1 MMKYAYW
8 LHNIPRIGN
17 AKIQQLLLKTSG
29 AEEIY
34 TLNKNQLMKIDGI
47 SEVDASSIIES
58 KGKWDLDKEW
68 FKLMEQ
74 GIGFVS
80 LEQNDYPE
88 KVRHIS
94 NPPYALYYIGKLP
107 DENRKTVA
115 IVGARTRSAYGS
127 EVAQELSKVLA
138 RNGVQVISGLARGI
152 DRDAHQGALNGG
164 GDTYAVLGCGVDI
177 CYPRENRYLYNQIIT
192 EGGVI
197 SEYPPQTAPTAKLFP
212 ARNRIVAGLSHC
224 VVVVEAREK
233 SGSLITAD
241 FAMEQGRDVY
251 AVPGRICDSLSQGCN
266 RLIKQGAGALV
277 SIEDFLA
284 DLDILSEI
292 NYTQMDFRKNILEK
306 DESMVYSLTDFRP
319 VGVGTLIEQTGISL
333 TRLLEILSKL
343 QSLGMIKE
351 TFYELLHSY
360 IIKLTIS

>member
-1 MMKYAYW
+1 MKHAYW
-8 LHNIPRIGN
+8 LHNIPGIGN
-17 AKIQQLLLKTSG
+17 VKLQQLLHATSG

-34 TLNKNQLMKIDGI
+34 ALSQKQLQKIPGI
-47 SEVDASSIIES
+47 SEADAHAIVES
-58 KGKWDLDKEW
+58 RKKWNLEKEW
-68 FKLMEQ
+68 FKLMER
-74 GIGFVS
+74 GIGFIS
-80 LEQNDYPE
+80 FEQNDFPE
-88 KVRHIS
+88 KVRHIP

-127 EVAQELSKVLA
+127 EVAQEVAKTLA
-138 RNGVQVISGLARGI
+138 VNGVQVVSGLARGI

-164 GDTYAVLGCGVDI
+164 GDTYAVLGCGVDT

-192 EGGVI
+192 DGGII
-197 SEYPPQTAPTAKLFP
+197 SEYPPGTKPSAGLFP

-241 FAMEQGRDVY
+241 FAMEQGRDIY

-266 RLIKQGAGALV
+266 RLIKQGAGALI
-277 SIEDFLA
+277 SIEDFLS
-284 DLDILSEI
+284 DLEILSEI

-319 VGVGTLIEQTGISL
+319 IGVGTLIEQTGISL
-333 TRLLEILSKL
+333 TRLLEILAKL
-343 QSLGMIKE
+343 QELGLIKE
-351 TFYELLHSY
+351 TFTNYY
-360 IIKLTIS
+360 IRTL

>member
-1 MMKYAYW
+1 MKYAYW
-8 LHNIPRIGN
+8 LHNVPRIGN
-17 AKIQQLLLKTSG
+17 IKIQQLLLETNG

-34 TLNKNQLMKIDGI
+34 GLDSHQLKKIGRLTEADVKAI
-47 SEVDASSIIES
+47 EES
-58 KGKWDLDKEW
+58 KQKWDVDKEW
-68 FKLMEQ
+68 FKLIEQ

-80 LEQNDYPE
+80 LEQNEFPE

-107 DENRKTVA
+107 DENRKTVS

-127 EVAQELSKVLA
+127 EVAKEIAKSLA
-138 RNGVQVISGLARGI
+138 INGVQVVSGLARGI
-152 DRDAHQGALNGG
+152 DRDAHQGALDGG
-164 GDTYAVLGCGVDI
+164 GDTYAVLGCGVDT
-177 CYPRENRYLYNQIIT
+177 CYPKENRYLYNQILLD
-192 EGGVI
+192 GGII
-197 SEYPPQTAPTAKLFP
+197 SEYPPGTQPAQGLFP

-251 AVPGRICDSLSQGCN
+251 AVPGRICDTLSQGCN

-277 SIEDFLA
+277 SIEDFLS
-284 DLDILSEI
+284 DLDVLSEI

-319 VGVGTLIEQTGISL
+319 ISVGSLMEQTGISL
-333 TRLLEILSKL
+333 VRLLEILTKL
-343 QSLGMIKE
+343 QELGMIKE
-351 TFYELLHSY
+351 TFTNYY
-360 IIKLTIS
+360 IRTL